1 MFTILSRATFF
12 GVLTSSLMLSA
23 AYSEEKSFPK
33 GEQTYKD
40 ICGRCHEVGIG
51 PDFKGRKLPATFI
64 VTMARSGFQ
73 AMPAFPMSHV
83 DDATLLET
91 AQYIEN
97 LPANPVT
104 TIQKKD

>member
-1 MFTILSRATFF
+1 MFTILSRATFV

-23 AYSEEKSFPK
+23 AYSEEQPFPK
-33 GEQTYKD
+33 GEQTYKT

-51 PDFKGRKLPATFI
+51 PDFKGRKLPTTFI

-104 TIQKKD
+104 KKQKKD

>member
-1 MFTILSRATFF
+1 MFTILSRATFV
-12 GVLTSSLMLSA
+12 GILTSSLMLSA

-33 GEQTYKD
+33 GEQTYKE
-40 ICGRCHEVGIG
+40 ICGRCHEAGIG

-64 VTMARSGFQ
+64 ITMARSGFQ

-91 AQYIEN
+91 ARYIEN

-104 TIQKKD
+104 TAQKKD

>member
-1 MFTILSRATFF
+1 MLTISSRAALVS
-12 GVLTSSLMLSA
+12 VLASSLILSA
-23 AYSEEKSFPK
+23 AHSEEQSFPK
-33 GEQTYKD
+33 GEQTYKN
-40 ICGRCHEVGIG
+40 ICGRCHEAGIG

-64 VTMARSGFQ
+64 ITMARNGFQ

-91 AQYIEN
+91 AKYIEN

-104 TIQKKD
+104 TAQKKD